1 MDWKDSFNPRVLARG
16 WQFYRNGQ
24 VGQILRDHDI
34 YFASVA
40 EDALVQAQID
50 EGQIIAL
57 SCSCPLAR
65 TGGLCPHEA
74 AFLFALEDCE
84 NLQDIPDVSAQR
96 SAPQEMSNS
105 MEEERTA
112 EAEIQEGT
120 EKSEENPDSPYFFTS
135 AAPDPET
142 LPENSSEEDHEAETL
157 FSEPQADAYF
167 TPQPQENQTEA
178 PEPAAEPAPEKE
190 LQPDPAQTQTP
201 DLETADPGK
210 TADWKNWNSAS
221 LPRPRSAREITLASF
236 IQRLSEEE
244 MQDLLVKMCMQSAS
258 CTDLLLLEAPDSLQ
272 DEACMLLQ
280 EDLENSLMQV
290 LHARRQTSN
299 SSLQA
304 LDALEQEIRSTVSA
318 LEKRE
323 SGLGLHVLVSLLESA
338 EGTRSS
344 ADLKL
349 LGLFLEDMM
358 NVLLSLLQEVSRPV
372 LDSLFSWAELH
383 LQHKD
388 LPDLKKDLEN
398 LMMSDVFSLEEM
410 AERRLQILMTLLNT
424 EKESGRIRGIRA
436 RKILESILDLR
447 DDFPALLEN
456 TEVWHIFQEQYGQS
470 SQTVLLEADRTL
482 RLHRS
487 RESED
492 LLFSLT
498 PARMT
503 LSEQKRFYHDLLEL
517 YTQNGQ
523 TRKALMLLKQMVS
536 HFGVMTAEDLKQ
548 MKALENEEEFR
559 QDFVQARRNMNRKE
573 LLDFLQEAGW
583 QEELLEILEE
593 HPVLHELERLD
604 LETPD
609 LDPKRVGDLW
619 LKAAE
624 HEAEKAATQADW
636 QRAVDA
642 LRQAA
647 VHPQTREKAQKTAE
661 EWKEAH
667 PRKRTLLAL
676 LDSLGF

>member
-50 EGQIIAL
+50 QGQIIAL

-84 NLQDIPDVSAQR
+84 NLQDIPDVSAR
-96 SAPQEMSNS
+96 ESAPQEMSS
-105 MEEERTA
+105 LEEEQTA
-112 EAEIQEGT
+112 EEEIQEDT
-120 EKSEENPDSPYFFTS
+120 EKSEENPDSPNFFTS
-135 AAPDPET
+135 ETPDPET
-142 LPENSSEEDHEAETL
+142 RPENPSEEDREAETL
-157 FSEPQADAYF
+157 FSEPLPEEEQKEATESPAEPVQEKESLTDHA
-167 TPQPQENQTEA
+167 QPET
-178 PEPAAEPAPEKE
+178 PEPT
-190 LQPDPAQTQTP
+190 LDTSP

-210 TADWKNWNSAS
+210 TADWKNWNGTS
-221 LPRPRSAREITLASF
+221 LPRPRTAREITLASF
-236 IQRLSEEE
+236 IQRLSKEE
-244 MQDLLVKMCMQSAS
+244 MQDLLVKMCLQSPS
-258 CTDLLLLEAPDSLQ
+258 CTAQLLLEAPDSLQ

-280 EDLENSLMQV
+280 EDLESRLMQV
-290 LHARRQTSN
+290 LHTRRQPGN
-299 SSLQA
+299 ASLQA

-323 SGLGLHVLVSLLESA
+323 SGLGLRLLVSLLESG
-338 EGTRSS
+338 EGARGS

-358 NVLLSLLQEVSRPV
+358 NVLLSLMQDASRPV

-398 LMMSDVFSLEEM
+398 LMLSGVFSLEEM

-424 EKESGRIRGIRA
+424 EKESGRIRGVRA
-436 RKILESILDLR
+436 RKILESILDLK

-456 TEVWHIFQEQYGQS
+456 TEVWHTFQEQYGQS

-498 PARMT
+498 PANMT

-559 QDFVQARRNMNRKE
+559 QDFEQARRNMNRKE

-593 HPVLHELERLD
+593 HPILHELEQLD
-604 LETPD
+604 LDAPD

-619 LKAAE
+619 LRAAKN
-624 HEAEKAATQADW
+624 EAEKAETQADW

-647 VHPQTREKAQKTAE
+647 VHPETREKAQKTAE
-661 EWKEAH
+661 EWKEQH
-667 PRKRTLLAL
+667 PRKRTLLAQ

>member
-1 MDWKDSFNPRVLARG
+1 MSMDWKDSFNPRVLARG

-96 SAPQEMSNS
+96 SAPQDMSES
-105 MEEERTA
+105 IKEEQTA
-112 EAEIQEGT
+112 EEEIQEDT

-135 AAPDPET
+135 ETPDPEARPEN
-142 LPENSSEEDHEAETL
+142 LPEEDREAETL
-157 FSEPQADAYF
+157 FSEPQPEEEQKEVPESPAE
-167 TPQPQENQTEA
+167 PVQEKESRTNLSQTET
-178 PEPAAEPAPEKE
+178 PAP
-190 LQPDPAQTQTP
+190 AQDTGP
-201 DLETADPGK
+201 ELETAVPGK
-210 TADWKNWNSAS
+210 TADWQNWDS
-221 LPRPRSAREITLASF
+221 LRSAREITLASF
-236 IQRLSEEE
+236 IQRLSEEK
-244 MQDLLVKMCMQSAS
+244 MQDLLVKMCLQSPS
-258 CTDLLLLEAPDSLQ
+258 CTALLLLEAPDSLQ

-280 EDLENSLMQV
+280 EDLEKNLMQV
-290 LHARRQTSN
+290 LHARRQPGN
-299 SSLQA
+299 ASLQA

-323 SGLGLHVLVSLLESA
+323 SGLGLRLLVSLLESA
-338 EGTRSS
+338 EGARSS

-358 NVLLSLLQEVSRPV
+358 NVLLSLMQEAGRPV
-372 LDSLFSWAELH
+372 LDSLFSWTELH
-383 LQHKD
+383 LQQKD

-398 LMMSDVFSLEEM
+398 LMLSDVFSLEEM
-410 AERRLQILMTLLNT
+410 AERRLQILMTLLNA
-424 EKESGRIRGIRA
+424 EKESGRIRGVRA
-436 RKILESILDLR
+436 RKILGSILDLK

-456 TEVWHIFQEQYGQS
+456 TDVWHTFQEQYGQS

-482 RLHRS
+482 RLHHS

-498 PARMT
+498 PASMT

-523 TRKALMLLKQMVS
+523 TRKALMLMKQMVS

-548 MKALENEEEFR
+548 MKELENEEDFR
-559 QDFVQARRNMNRKE
+559 QDYMQARRNMNRKE

-593 HPVLHELERLD
+593 HPILHELEQLD
-604 LETPD
+604 LDASD

-619 LKAAE
+619 LRAAE
-624 HEAEKAATQADW
+624 NEAEKAATPADW
-636 QRAVDA
+636 QRAVNA
-642 LRQAA
+642 LHQAA
-647 VHPQTREKAQKTAE
+647 VHPETREKAQKTAE
-661 EWKEAH
+661 NWKAEH
-667 PRKRTLLAL
+667 PRKRTLLAQ